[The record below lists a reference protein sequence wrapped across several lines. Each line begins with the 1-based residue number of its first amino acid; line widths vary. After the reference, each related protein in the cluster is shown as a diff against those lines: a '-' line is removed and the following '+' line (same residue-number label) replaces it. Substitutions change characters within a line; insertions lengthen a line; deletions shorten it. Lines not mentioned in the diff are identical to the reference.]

1 MTDKTI
7 TQGLTIK
14 QPVSNWNKSI
24 NLSSKDF
31 FTGLGKMATSGVML
45 DWKGVA
51 DSAID
56 LLKDAGLHDK
66 PEHLAWVLIYQSLI
80 RTLTDLVEEY
90 RNVFN
95 QDIDQAKLESLAQT
109 LEDALNTIEVCIDN
123 DFFERPQDLPLLESF
138 KPAFTD
144 WLKSLGVAANDANTI
159 HARLKSKFVLSLHQ
173 QWLAKASNY
182 TCIKEAIDTPFTKAT
197 QNQQS
202 WQQYYAW
209 LQEQINE
216 RMFDEVFGLK
226 QVYVPL
232 RAYYK
237 VKTAADDRLERLTS
251 ERENEQNS
259 IVVELTEHLTEWV
272 NAFNK
277 DDAIRVISGGPG
289 SGKSSFSKM
298 FAAHIA
304 EHTDVPVL
312 FIPLHHFDPSAD
324 LIDAVNKFV
333 AQDRYLSGTPLD
345 ASHGENRL
353 LLIFDGL
360 DELSMQGKA
369 VAEVALNFVDEVI
382 AKINQFNVQGLRR
395 QALFTGR
402 DLAVQ
407 ASSQRFRKSEQILHV
422 LPYFVTKHE
431 RKHYQ
436 DPEQRLSR
444 DQRNDWWKN
453 YARASGKAYKAM
465 PKELQLDS
473 LNPITKEPL
482 LNYLVTLS
490 FEGKRLD
497 FTQQTTLNEI
507 YADLLKAVYKRQWD
521 DGRQHK
527 GIGELTE
534 DQFLRIL
541 EEIALAIWHGD
552 GRTATVAYIHQ
563 RCENS
568 KLTRYL
574 EAFQEGA
581 EQGVTRLLTAFYFRQ
596 SDKLQD
602 GDKTFEFTHKSFGE
616 YLTARR
622 ILRMV
627 KRIDEELKSHHND
640 PDRGWDER
648 HALADWAELCGA
660 TAIDNYL
667 FEFIKNEVA
676 RSEMDSIKVW
686 QQNFVRLIES
696 AVKHGMPMEKLTLKT
711 FQQMLQQS
719 RNAEE
724 ALLAVHYACA
734 AQTKTVIEIDWG
746 TNLACGE
753 WLKRL
758 QGQRD
763 FSGSKLIFDCLAYLD
778 LSYQQLSFSDFSCA
792 NLQGVNLQ
800 KAMLDL
806 TNLWNTNLRE
816 TNLRGA
822 SFWMANLREADLQ
835 YADLEDA
842 ELAEAFLQDANLE
855 GANLRDAYLREADL
869 RRAHLWK
876 AHLQDVDLE
885 RADLRGANL
894 GEADLRGAYFEDANL
909 EEANFEGALGIH
921 LDL

>member
-1 MTDKTI
+1 MTDK
-7 TQGLTIK
+7 LTIK
-14 QPVSNWNKSI
+14 QPVSNWNKPI

-31 FTGLGKMATSGVML
+31 FTGLGKLATSGVML

-56 LLKDAGLHDK
+56 LLKNAGLHDK
-66 PEHLAWVLIYQSLI
+66 PEHLAWVFIYQSLI

-95 QDIDQAKLESLAQT
+95 QDIDDAELESLAQT
-109 LEDALNTIEVCIDN
+109 LEGALNAIEVSIDAN
-123 DFFERPQDLPLLESF
+123 FFDRPQDLPLLEAF

-144 WLKSLGVAANDANTI
+144 WLKDLGVADNDANTV

-173 QWLAKASNY
+173 QWIARANDY
-182 TCIKEAIDTPFTKAT
+182 TCIKDAIDTPFTRAT
-197 QNQQS
+197 LTRQS

-232 RAYYK
+232 RSYYK
-237 VKTAADDRLERLTS
+237 IKSATDDRLERLTS
-251 ERENEQNS
+251 ERENEQNA
-259 IVVELTEHLTEWV
+259 IVVDLTEHLTEWV
-272 NAFNK
+272 NTFNK

-304 EHTDVPVL
+304 ERTDVPVL

-324 LIDAVNKFV
+324 LIEAVNKFV

-369 VAEVALNFVDEVI
+369 AAETAANFIDEVL
-382 AKINQFNVQGLRR
+382 AKVNQFNGQGLRR

-422 LPYFVTKHE
+422 LPYFVTEHE
-431 RKHYQ
+431 REHYQ

-444 DQRNDWWKN
+444 DQRNDWWQN
-453 YARASGKAYKAM
+453 YARACGKTYQAM
-465 PKELQLDS
+465 PEELQLDS

-482 LNYLVTLS
+482 LNYLVALS

-497 FTQQTTLNEI
+497 FTRQTTLNEI

-541 EEIALAIWHGD
+541 EEITLAIWHGD

-581 EQGVTRLLTAFYFRQ
+581 AQGVTRLLTAFYFRQ

-616 YLTARR
+616 YLTACRV
-622 ILRMV
+622 IRMV
-627 KRIDEELKSHHND
+627 KKIDDMFKRHKLD
-640 PDRGWDER
+640 PDDGWDER

-660 TAIDNYL
+660 TAIDGYL

-676 RSEMDSIKVW
+676 RSEIDAIKIW
-686 QQNFVRLIES
+686 QQNFVQLIES
-696 AVKHGMPMEKLTLKT
+696 AVKHGMPMEKLNLKT

-724 ALLAVHYACA
+724 ALLAIHYACA
-734 AQTKTVIEIDWG
+734 EQTKAVITIDWG
-746 TNLACGE
+746 TDAACGE
-753 WLKRL
+753 WIKRL

-763 FSGSKLIFDCLAYLD
+763 GQDNKLVSECLAYLD
-778 LSYQQLSFSDFSCA
+778 LSSCTLYISDF
-792 NLQGVNLQ
+792 
-800 KAMLDL
+800 LDA
-806 TNLWNTNLRE
+806 
-816 TNLRGA
+816 NLRGA
-822 SFWMANLREADLQ
+822 NLRRAALNVTFLVNANLQETN
-835 YADLEDA
+835 
-842 ELAEAFLQDANLE
+842 LAEAGLWRANLERANLE
-855 GANLRDAYLREADL
+855 GANLS
-869 RRAHLWK
+869 
-876 AHLQDVDLE
+876 
-885 RADLRGANL
+885 GANL
-894 GEADLRGAYFEDANL
+894 EGANIEG
-909 EEANFEGALGIH
+909 ANFQGAKGVNLKGTIGIP
-921 LDL
+921 LKRKKK

>member
-1 MTDKTI
+1 
-7 TQGLTIK
+7 
-14 QPVSNWNKSI
+14 
-24 NLSSKDF
+24 
-31 FTGLGKMATSGVML
+31 MATSGVML
-45 DWKGVA
+45 DWKGLA

-95 QDIDQAKLESLAQT
+95 QDIDEAKLESLAQT
-109 LEDALNTIEVCIDN
+109 LEGALNAIEVSIDAN
-123 DFFERPQDLPLLESF
+123 FFDRPQDLPLLEAF

-144 WLKSLGVAANDANTI
+144 WLKDLGVADNDANTI

-173 QWLAKASNY
+173 QWIARASDY
-182 TCIKEAIDTPFTKAT
+182 ACIKDAIDTPFTRAT
-197 QNQQS
+197 QTRQS

-232 RAYYK
+232 RAFYK
-237 VKTAADDRLERLTS
+237 IKTDTDDRLERLTS
-251 ERENEQNS
+251 DRENEQNS
-259 IVVELTEHLTEWV
+259 IVVDLTEHLTEWV
-272 NAFNK
+272 NNFNK

-304 EHTDVPVL
+304 EQSDVPVL

-324 LIDAVNKFV
+324 LIEAVNKFV

-369 VAEVALNFVDEVI
+369 TAEVALNFVDEVL
-382 AKINQFNVQGLRR
+382 AKINQFNAQCLHR

-407 ASSQRFRKSEQILHV
+407 ASSQRFRKSKQILHV
-422 LPYFVTKHE
+422 LPYFIEKDE
-431 RKHYQ
+431 REQYQ

-444 DQRNDWWKN
+444 DQRNDWWQN
-453 YARASGKAYKAM
+453 YARASGKAYLAM
-465 PKELQLDS
+465 PEELQLDS
-473 LNPITKEPL
+473 LIPITKEPL
-482 LNYLVTLS
+482 LNYLVALS

-497 FTQQTTLNEI
+497 FSQQTTLNEI

-581 EQGVTRLLTAFYFRQ
+581 AQGVTRLLTAFYFRQ

-616 YLTARR
+616 YLTACRV
-622 ILRMV
+622 IRMV
-627 KRIDEELKSHHND
+627 KKIDDMFKRHKLD
-640 PDRGWDER
+640 PDDGWDER

-660 TAIDNYL
+660 TAIDGYL

-676 RSEMDSIKVW
+676 RSEIDAIKIW
-686 QQNFVRLIES
+686 QQNFVQLIES
-696 AVKHGMPMEKLTLKT
+696 AVKHGMPMEKLNLKT

-734 AQTKTVIEIDWG
+734 AQTETVIKIDWG
-746 TNLACGE
+746 TDVACGE

-758 QGQRD
+758 QGQRGMD
-763 FSGSKLIFDCLAYLD
+763 VEKLVLNCLAYLD
-778 LSYQQLSFSDFSCA
+778 LSYCNLEFFDFWRA
-792 NLQGVNLQ
+792 
-800 KAMLDL
+800 
-806 TNLWNTNLRE
+806 
-816 TNLRGA
+816 NLRGA
-822 SFWMANLREADLQ
+822 NLENASLELACLMSANLTEANLE
-835 YADLEDA
+835 YSNLANVNLFVANLSGANLKIAYLKEAYIEHADLEGAD
-842 ELAEAFLQDANLE
+842 LAGAILLNANLEGTNLEGANIEDANLE
-855 GANLRDAYLREADL
+855 GAKGVNLKGTIGTPKVAQPE
-869 RRAHLWK
+869 
-876 AHLQDVDLE
+876 
-885 RADLRGANL
+885 
-894 GEADLRGAYFEDANL
+894 
-909 EEANFEGALGIH
+909 
-921 LDL
+921 

>member
-1 MTDKTI
+1 M
-7 TQGLTIK
+7 
-14 QPVSNWNKSI
+14 
-24 NLSSKDF
+24 
-31 FTGLGKMATSGVML
+31 
-45 DWKGVA
+45 
-51 DSAID
+51 
-56 LLKDAGLHDK
+56 
-66 PEHLAWVLIYQSLI
+66 
-80 RTLTDLVEEY
+80 
-90 RNVFN
+90 
-95 QDIDQAKLESLAQT
+95 
-109 LEDALNTIEVCIDN
+109 
-123 DFFERPQDLPLLESF
+123 
-138 KPAFTD
+138 
-144 WLKSLGVAANDANTI
+144 
-159 HARLKSKFVLSLHQ
+159 LSLHQ
-173 QWLAKASNY
+173 QWIARASDY
-182 TCIKEAIDTPFTKAT
+182 ACIKDAIDTPFTQAT
-197 QNQQS
+197 LTRKS

-237 VKTAADDRLERLTS
+237 IKTVADDRLERLTS
-251 ERENEQNS
+251 ERENKQKP
-259 IVVELTEHLTEWV
+259 IVVELTGHLTEWV
-272 NAFNK
+272 NTFNK

-324 LIDAVNKFV
+324 LIEAVNKFV

-360 DELSMQGKA
+360 DELSMQGRA
-369 VAEVALNFVDEVI
+369 AAEVALNFVDEVL
-382 AKINQFNVQGLRR
+382 AKINQFNAQGLHR

-402 DLAVQ
+402 DLAIQ

-422 LPYFVTKHE
+422 LPYFVTEHE
-431 RKHYQ
+431 RGHYQ

-444 DQRNDWWKN
+444 DQRNDWWQN
-453 YARASGKAYKAM
+453 YASASGKAYRAM
-465 PKELQLDS
+465 PEELQLDS

-482 LNYLVTLS
+482 LNYLVALS

-527 GIGELTE
+527 GMGELTE

-581 EQGVTRLLTAFYFRQ
+581 AQGVTRLLTAFYFRQ

-627 KRIDEELKSHHND
+627 KRIDEEFKSHHND

-648 HALADWAELCGA
+648 RALADWAELCGA
-660 TAIDNYL
+660 TVIDYYL
-667 FEFIKNEVA
+667 FTFIKNEIA
-676 RSEMDSIKVW
+676 RSEMDAITIW

-696 AVKHGMPMEKLTLKT
+696 AVKHGMPMEKLNLKS

-724 ALLAVHYACA
+724 ALLAIHYACA
-734 AQTKTVIEIDWG
+734 EQTKTVMEIDWG
-746 TNLACGE
+746 TDLACGD
-753 WLKRL
+753 WLKRI

-763 FSGSKLIFDCLAYLD
+763 FSGDQLIFECLAYLD
-778 LSYQQLSFSDFSCA
+778 LSSQQLSFSDFSCA
-792 NLQGVNLQ
+792 NFQGTDLQ
-800 KAMLDL
+800 KAELNL

-822 SFWMANLREADLQ
+822 GLWLANFREANLQGA
-835 YADLEDA
+835 Y
-842 ELAEAFLQDANLE
+842 LQDANLD
-855 GANLRDAYLREADL
+855 GANLRDAYLLEADL
-869 RRAHLWK
+869 RNAN
-876 AHLQDVDLE
+876 LQNANLREANLQGADLE
-885 RADLRGANL
+885 GANL
-894 GEADLRGAYFEDANL
+894 EGANIQD
-909 EEANFEGALGIH
+909 ANFEGAKNVNFKGTIGTPQSNEEKVQPE
-921 LDL
+921 

>member
-1 MTDKTI
+1 MTDK
-7 TQGLTIK
+7 LTIK
-14 QPVSNWNKSI
+14 QPVSNWNNPI

-95 QDIDQAKLESLAQT
+95 QDIDDAKLESLAQT
-109 LEDALNTIEVCIDN
+109 LEAALNAIEVSIDAN
-123 DFFERPQDLPLLESF
+123 FFKRPQDLPLLEAF

-144 WLKSLGVAANDANTI
+144 WLKDLGVADNDANTI

-173 QWLAKASNY
+173 QWIARASDY
-182 TCIKEAIDTPFTKAT
+182 ACIQNAIDTPFTKAT
-197 QNQQS
+197 QTQQS

-237 VKTAADDRLERLTS
+237 VKTAADDRKQQSLFES
-251 ERENEQNS
+251 ENEQNS
-259 IVVELTEHLTEWV
+259 IVVDLTEHLTEWV
-272 NAFNK
+272 TAFNK
-277 DDAIRVISGGPG
+277 DDAIRIISGGPG

-324 LIDAVNKFV
+324 LIEAVNKFV

-369 VAEVALNFVDEVI
+369 AAETAANFVDEVL
-382 AKINQFNVQGLRR
+382 AKINQFNGQGLRR

-422 LPYFVTKHE
+422 LPYFVTEHE
-431 RKHYQ
+431 REHYQ

-444 DQRNDWWKN
+444 DQRNDWWQN
-453 YARASGKAYKAM
+453 YARACGKTYQAM
-465 PKELQLDS
+465 PAELQLYS
-473 LNPITKEPL
+473 LIPITKEPL
-482 LNYLVTLS
+482 LNYLVALS

-527 GIGELTE
+527 GMGELTE

-581 EQGVTRLLTAFYFRQ
+581 AQGVTRLLTAFYFRQ

-627 KRIDEELKSHHND
+627 KRIDEEFKSHHND

-648 HALADWAELCGA
+648 HALTDWAELCGA

-676 RSEMDSIKVW
+676 RSKMDAIKVW

-696 AVKHGMPMEKLTLKT
+696 AVKHGMPMEKLNLKT

-724 ALLAVHYACA
+724 ALLAIHCACA
-734 AQTKTVIEIDWG
+734 TQTKTVIEIDWG
-746 TNLACGE
+746 TALACGD

-758 QGQRD
+758 QGQRE
-763 FSGSKLIFDCLAYLD
+763 GPANRLILDCLAYLD
-778 LSYQQLSFSDFSCA
+778 LSNCNLHIFDFYSA
-792 NLQGVNLQ
+792 
-800 KAMLDL
+800 
-806 TNLWNTNLRE
+806 
-816 TNLRGA
+816 NLRG
-822 SFWMANLREADLQ
+822 SSLINTGLIK
-835 YADLEDA
+835 
-842 ELAEAFLQDANLE
+842 ANLE
-855 GANLRDAYLREADL
+855 GANLEGVDLKDASLWDTNLMEANLESANLEGTNLKLANLKLANLKDANLKDANIEDADL
-869 RRAHLWK
+869 RRAK
-876 AHLQDVDLE
+876 GV
-885 RADLRGANL
+885 
-894 GEADLRGAYFEDANL
+894 NL
-909 EEANFEGALGIH
+909 EGTIGTPKSHEEAEQPE
-921 LDL
+921 